1 VFPVQREY
9 VFWKVLYA
17 INSAAREGNGTYIR
31 ACLLFCLVG
40 ATLALKVRGT
50 GIDLGH
56 YRKARRLRS
65 ADLRR
70 LPLRAAEKSSAD
82 LWLHDD
88 YRERMKVNA
97 VVLVFLLLLI
107 TSGVWL
113 LDGLAASFGP
123 ERLLHHHAQNRDMDT
138 DRMVSLPGKIG
149 DLL

>member
-1 VFPVQREY
+1 
-9 VFWKVLYA
+9 
-17 INSAAREGNGTYIR
+17 
-31 ACLLFCLVG
+31 
-40 ATLALKVRGT
+40 
-50 GIDLGH
+50 
-56 YRKARRLRS
+56 
-65 ADLRR
+65 

-97 VVLVFLLLLI
+97 VVFVFLLLLI

-123 ERLLHHHAQNRDMDT
+123 ERLLHHHAQNRDMGP
-138 DRMVSLPGKIG
+138 DRMVSLPAKIG

>member
-1 VFPVQREY
+1 MS
-9 VFWKVLYA
+9 FWKVLYA

-97 VVLVFLLLLI
+97 VVFVFLLLLI

-123 ERLLHHHAQNRDMDT
+123 ERLLHHHAQNRDMGP
-138 DRMVSLPGKIG
+138 DRMVSLPAKIG

>member
-1 VFPVQREY
+1 MHPYRSTSSFTDVSNIV
-9 VFWKVLYA
+9 
-17 INSAAREGNGTYIR
+17 
-31 ACLLFCLVG
+31 
-40 ATLALKVRGT
+40 
-50 GIDLGH
+50 DLGH

-97 VVLVFLLLLI
+97 VVFVFLLLLI

-123 ERLLHHHAQNRDMDT
+123 ERLLHHHAQNRDMGP
-138 DRMVSLPGKIG
+138 DRMVRCRRKSATFSECAPTLVRI
-149 DLL
+149 LLQSPQKLRLINAGRFTPSR

>member
-1 VFPVQREY
+1 MHPYRSTSSFTDVSNIV
-9 VFWKVLYA
+9 
-17 INSAAREGNGTYIR
+17 
-31 ACLLFCLVG
+31 
-40 ATLALKVRGT
+40 
-50 GIDLGH
+50 DLGH

-70 LPLRAAEKSSAD
+70 LPLGAAEPSSAD

-97 VVLVFLLLLI
+97 VVFVFLLLLI

-123 ERLLHHHAQNRDMDT
+123 EHLLHHHAQNRDMGP
-138 DRMVSLPGKIG
+138 DRMVSLPAKIS